1 MTQPVTIPSLPV
13 IPVSGSRP
21 AAPVADNGHQ
31 HPPLGPNE
39 HVPTPANYS
48 FDDLL
53 RGLNP
58 LHHLPVVG
66 TIYRAITGETV
77 PAPER
82 IVVSA
87 VAGAFFGGPL
97 GVLGTI
103 VSTLAEEFIRMGP
116 DPTSPRFDDPE
127 SGAKNAAAAAAAWAD
142 TSRGSG

>member
-1 MTQPVTIPSLPV
+1 MTEPVATTSIPV

-21 AAPVADNGHQ
+21 TAPVAENSHQ
-31 HPPLGPNE
+31 NPPLGPHE

-77 PAPER
+77 PAPQR

-103 VSTLAEEFIRMGP
+103 VSTLAEEFIRLGP
-116 DPTSPRFDDPE
+116 DPSCPRFDDPE
-127 SGAKNAAAAAAAWAD
+127 SGAKNATAAAAAWAD

>member
-1 MTQPVTIPSLPV
+1 MTQPVTIPGIPV
-13 IPVSGSRP
+13 IPVAGARP
-21 AAPVADNGHQ
+21 APPVTDTSRQN
-31 HPPLGPNE
+31 PPLGPDE

-66 TIYRAITGETV
+66 MIYRAITGETV
-77 PAPER
+77 PAAER

-116 DPTSPRFDDPE
+116 DPTCPRFDDPE
-127 SGAKNAAAAAAAWAD
+127 SGAKNTAAMAEAWAD